1 MLQNI
6 AEDFEFTM
14 IGFIICFF
22 IGSAALLSWLCLS
35 SKTRTWALTF
45 EGVVPPFLG
54 LPAILFSLTVALL
67 ATSIWENYNM
77 ANKSV
82 RNEALG
88 LTTIIDLAQTIPA
101 LKNSN
106 LVLSAKAYTHSII
119 ANEWQTLS
127 AHGKPAAYSKKQFE
141 VLRSNVF
148 QAVNL
153 LNNNAESK
161 ALMNAIQIVNDGRKA
176 RLSFVTF
183 DVHPIRWYA
192 IIALAIL
199 TQIAVALVHIAKP
212 KALLI
217 ASGICTVTVL
227 IPICTIAL
235 TLSSPY
241 VGMIAISNAPLLAI
255 IQ

>member
-1 MLQNI
+1 MLHNI
-6 AEDFEFTM
+6 AEDFELLM
-14 IGFIICFF
+14 IGMIILFYVTT
-22 IGSAALLSWLCLS
+22 ALLFSWLALS
-35 SKTRTWALTF
+35 PKTRQWALAF

-67 ATSIWENYNM
+67 ATSIWENYNA
-77 ANKSV
+77 ANKSI
-82 RNEALG
+82 RSEALG
-88 LTTIIDLAQTIPA
+88 LTTIIDLAQTIPT

-106 LVLSAKAYTHSII
+106 LIENAKAYTHSII
-119 ANEWQTLS
+119 EDEWKTLS
-127 AHGKPAAYSKKQFE
+127 VQGKPAAYSKKQFE
-141 VLRSNVF
+141 ALRSNVF
-148 QAVNL
+148 QAVNSL
-153 LNNNAESK
+153 DNNAESK

-199 TQIAVALVHIAKP
+199 TQMAVTLVHIAKP
-212 KALLI
+212 RALLL
-217 ASGICTVTVL
+217 SLSICTITLL

-241 VGMIAISNAPLLAI
+241 VGMIAISNGPLLAI

>member
-6 AEDFEFTM
+6 AEDFELAM
-14 IGFIICFF
+14 IGIIICFF
-22 IGSAALLSWLCLS
+22 IGTATLLSLLCLS
-35 SKTRTWALTF
+35 PKTRTTALTF
-45 EGVVPPFLG
+45 EGVVAPFLG

-67 ATSIWENYNM
+67 ATSIWENYNA
-77 ANKSV
+77 ANKSI

-88 LTTIIDLAQTIPA
+88 LATIIDLAQTTPA
-101 LKNSN
+101 LKNST
-106 LVLSAKAYTHSII
+106 LTESAKAYTRSII
-119 ANEWQTLS
+119 EDEWKTLS
-127 AHGKPAAYSKKQFE
+127 THGKPAAYSKEKFE
-141 VLRSNVF
+141 VLRSNAF
-148 QAVNL
+148 QAIDS

-161 ALMNAIQIVNDGRKA
+161 ALMHAIQTVNDGRKA

-199 TQIAVALVHIAKP
+199 TQMAVALVHIAKP
-212 KALLI
+212 RALL
-217 ASGICTVTVL
+217 AALSICTITVL
-227 IPICTIAL
+227 IPISTIAL

-241 VGMIAISNAPLLAI
+241 VGIIAVSNSPLLAL

>member
-1 MLQNI
+1 MLQNL
-6 AEDFEFTM
+6 AEDFELSM
-14 IGFIICFF
+14 IGMIILFYVVL
-22 IGSAALLSWLCLS
+22 ALLFSWLCLS
-35 SKTRTWALTF
+35 PKTRQWALTF
-45 EGVVPPFLG
+45 EGIVPPFLG
-54 LPAILFSLTVALL
+54 LPAVLFSLTVALL
-67 ATSIWENYNM
+67 ATSIWENYNA
-77 ANKSV
+77 ANKSI

-88 LTTIIDLAQTIPA
+88 ITTIIDLAQTIPA

-106 LVLSAKAYTHSII
+106 LIGSAKNYTHSII
-119 ANEWQTLS
+119 EDEWKTLS
-127 AHGKPAAYSKKQFE
+127 AHGKPAANSKEQFE
-141 VLRSNVF
+141 LLRSRVF
-148 QAVNL
+148 QAVDS

-161 ALMNAIQIVNDGRKA
+161 ALMHAMQMVNDSRKA

-192 IIALAIL
+192 IIVLAIL

-212 KALLI
+212 RALLV
-217 ASGICTVTVL
+217 ALGICTITVL

-241 VGMIAISNAPLLAI
+241 VGMISISNGPLLAI